1 MSDTKIRTRKATQ
14 ILKEDH
20 QKVKGLFSDYD
31 DLEEGASAG
40 KMHLFMELKREL
52 TIHGQIEEE
61 IFYPAI
67 QESEADDEETQDLV
81 GDAIDAHSIIKK
93 LLTELS
99 SLTPEDG
106 EFDAK
111 IQELKGRVLQHA
123 EEEEKELF
131 PCFEELDQEE
141 QDDLSERLRQ
151 LKMDLT
157 EEYE

>member
-20 QKVKGLFSDYD
+20 QKVKGLFSDYAE
-31 DLEEGASAG
+31 LGEGANAG

-61 IFYPAI
+61 LFYPAI
-67 QESEADDEETQDLV
+67 QQLEEDDEETQDLV
-81 GDAIDAHSIIKK
+81 SDAVEAHSAIKG
-93 LLTELS
+93 LLHELS
-99 SLTPEDG
+99 SLTPEDE

-111 IQELKGRVLQHA
+111 IQVLKGRVLQHA
-123 EEEEKELF
+123 EEEEQELF
-131 PCFEELDQEE
+131 PCFDELEAEE

-151 LKMDLT
+151 LKLDLT